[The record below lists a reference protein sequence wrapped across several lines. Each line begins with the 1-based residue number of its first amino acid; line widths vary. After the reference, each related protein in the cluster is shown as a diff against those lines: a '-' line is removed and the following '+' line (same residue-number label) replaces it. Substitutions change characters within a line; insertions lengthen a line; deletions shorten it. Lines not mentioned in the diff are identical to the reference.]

1 MFPVYGV
8 KDVAGLHPGPEAL
21 AGAEALA
28 GTEALD
34 ARALLW
40 KEDDVEAEALAG
52 TECGRD
58 ARAPRQIRWGSRSR
72 AAKLWPRPSPHFS
85 PGR

>member
-21 AGAEALA
+21 AG
-28 GTEALD
+28 
-34 ARALLW
+34 
-40 KEDDVEAEALAG
+40 AEALAG

-72 AAKLWPRPSPHFS
+72 AAKLWPRPSPDYA
-85 PGR
+85 